1 VAVYVGL
8 HAAIG
13 AVLAIYGLW
22 RWNSGYIG
30 PSRMLDLRI
39 GRLWHDYT
47 AVAGL
52 IGLAFPFVLQSLTGI
67 GGR

>member
-1 VAVYVGL
+1 ML

-13 AVLAIYGLW
+13 ALLAVYGLW
-22 RWNSGYIG
+22 RWKTGFISEK
-30 PSRMLDLRI
+30 RKVDLSI

-67 GGR
+67 GGL